1 MEVNRFLCFK
11 KKKKRFLKLKSCFLE
26 TGACQDQECV
36 CGGGR
41 CRDWYLTRPGG
52 LIPGCRGCWGQWG
65 HLLGVSL
72 PPQAWGSQADGKV
85 KVGSLS
91 SCGSW
96 SEPRAHAW
104 IPCFQKA
111 RSRPSTR
118 DSHTLHCFSHGALW
132 SSKPLDR
139 GPLCGQK
146 LQGPIRQHHHLVFL
160 DLGHLY
166 WSLVLCLRD
175 QGSGHYAFLR

>member
-1 MEVNRFLCFK
+1 MLL

-96 SEPRAHAW
+96 SEPRAHACT
-104 IPCFQKA
+104 PGFQKA